1 MQTCCTIG
9 HNVECSITI
18 SCLMQSLTVAVYTA
32 MATDECDLVVSP
44 AEMKPTRYGFI
55 MSQDNRAELT
65 MIETINHAHISLFD
79 QRPDC

>member
-1 MQTCCTIG
+1 M
-9 HNVECSITI
+9 ECSIAI

-55 MSQDNRAELT
+55 MS
-65 MIETINHAHISLFD
+65 
-79 QRPDC
+79 